1 MESVNISR
9 KYEASKTDTPQYFG
23 PDLTKRLKILYKGF
37 LKRIHT
43 LRNFKKIV
51 VLPQAVHYNEF
62 EKRMT
67 NS

>member
-9 KYEASKTDTPQYFG
+9 KYEASKYFG

-51 VLPQAVHYNEF
+51 VLPQAVHYNEV
-62 EKRMT
+62 EKKDDQ
-67 NS
+67 